1 MGKMLY
7 FPFPCR
13 QRAADVLYLSHKSHT
28 GHNIPKKEQIMNITE
43 RMPEIALR
51 LRTPKALVNGG
62 RVTLSASPTVLDGV
76 RCREGDAP
84 TVYKCLRRA
93 KS

>member
-7 FPFPCR
+7 FPLPCR

-43 RMPEIALR
+43 RMPKIALR

-62 RVTLSASPTVLDGV
+62 RVTLTASPTVIDGV
-76 RCREGDAP
+76 LHIPADALP
-84 TVYKCLRRA
+84 TGWTGRP
-93 KS
+93 SP